1 MPSEGT
7 VTLKITPTGDIYG
20 GAYGQ
25 EITLTLHV
33 AKEDTRYHR
42 HNFDF
47 IVGEDGNMDEAIK
60 AANNNDKTD
69 HRYYIFVPDG
79 EYQLTGNTTI
89 SFSEDPI
96 DENGKPRKDMN
107 GQNNGKTEITK
118 PNISL
123 IGQSKE
129 GVKIWNHPVVEGISY
144 TATIHLNKNTND
156 FYAQDLTLENQF
168 NYWGALGGSSGAGRA
183 VAFWDRGNRSIRLQH
198 PQRNGWKR
206 CFRTAGTLQAD

>member
-7 VTLKITPTGDIYG
+7 VTLTIKPDQDIYG
-20 GAYGQ
+20 STYGQ
-25 EITLTLHV
+25 IITLTLHV
-33 AKEDTRYHR
+33 AKDDTRYQR
-42 HNFDF
+42 NKFNF
-47 IVGEDGNMDEAIK
+47 IVGENGDMDAAIK
-60 AANNNDKTD
+60 AANENTKTD
-69 HRYYIFVPDG
+69 QRYYIFVPDG

-89 SFSEDPI
+89 SFSEDPV

-107 GQNNGKTEITK
+107 GQNNGMTEIRK
-118 PNISL
+118 SNISL

>member
-1 MPSEGT
+1 M
-7 VTLKITPTGDIYG
+7 PTGDIYG

-25 EITLTLHV
+25 VITLTLHV
-33 AKEDTRYHR
+33 AKDDTRYLR
-42 HNFDF
+42 DTFDF
-47 IVGEDGNMDEAIK
+47 IVGKDGNMDEAIK
-60 AANNNDKTD
+60 AANNNNKTD

-79 EYQLTGNTTI
+79 DYQLTGNTKI
-89 SFSEDPI
+89 SCSTDPKKAPV
-96 DENGKPRKDMN
+96 DENGDSRPDMN
-107 GQNNGKTEITK
+107 GQNNHMTDIIKS
-118 PNISL
+118 NISL

-144 TATIHLNKNTND
+144 TATIHLHKNTND